1 MNRIIK
7 NPFARMLT
15 VAVATLCVVNNLNFI
30 KFKKNNF
37 MIPMCVCLLCLS
49 CGNKSEADR
58 NGQSLEAIGMIEYT
72 LPEDNCGAYMFVIQY
87 ENPDHFRLY
96 KPDKLP
102 DKFKTDKL
110 QVKVTYRETEKK
122 HHCGF
127 GGDVPVIEIITIE
140 KIEQ

>member
-1 MNRIIK
+1 MKKANQ
-7 NPFARMLT
+7 
-15 VAVATLCVVNNLNFI
+15 CVVNHLNLV

-37 MIPMCVCLLCLS
+37 IIPMCAGLLCLS
-49 CGNKSEADR
+49 CGNKNEANR
-58 NGQSLEAIGMIEYT
+58 NDQFPEAIGMIEYT
-72 LPEDNCGAYMFVIQY
+72 PPEDHCGAYMFVIQY
-87 ENPDHFRLY
+87 ENSDHFRLY

-102 DKFKTDKL
+102 DKFKMDKL

-127 GGDVPVIEIITIE
+127 GGDVPVIEIINIK